1 MPAPL
6 RDVPREAIDLIKS
19 FEGIPDGD
27 KSTVNIDAYLCPAGI
42 WTIGWGHAIVDNAAQ
57 LKGPGNMARARAL
70 YPGGITREQA
80 EALLCG
86 DLIPRAAALSS
97 VLKVELDD
105 AEFGALVALVFNIG
119 MGNLGASTLLRLLN
133 AGDKAGAA
141 QQFLAWDKARVNG
154 VLQSLAGLTRR
165 RRAERALF
173 LGEDWQ
179 AVAAAPATRGAKVAL
194 AVLPVPEAPADQRSV
209 APALPA
215 KDQLTAAKKQA
226 VKKRA
231 VKRTVARKT
240 VATTA
245 ATRNAAAKKVP
256 AKKVPAKKAGAKAGA
271 AKSPG
276 RTTITT
282 RPPTRTKRRPKPRA
296 AR

>member
-1 MPAPL
+1 MPDPL
-6 RDVPREAIDLIKS
+6 RDVPGEAVDLIKS

-27 KSTVNIDAYLCPAGI
+27 KSTVNIDAYLCPAGV

-57 LKGPGNMARARAL
+57 LKGPENMARARAL
-70 YPGGITREQA
+70 YPGGITRQQA

-97 VLKVELDD
+97 LLKVDLDD
-105 AEFGALVALVFNIG
+105 AEFGALIALVFNIG
-119 MGNLGASTLLRLLN
+119 MGNLSASTLLRLLN

-141 QQFLAWDKARVNG
+141 EQFLAWDKARVNG

-179 AVAAAPATRGAKVAL
+179 AAAAAAPATRSARVAL

-209 APALPA
+209 APVLPA
-215 KDQLTAAKKQA
+215 KDKPRPGKKQA

-231 VKRTVARKT
+231 AKKAVARKT
-240 VATTA
+240 VATA
-245 ATRNAAAKKVP
+245 AAPRKAAAKKVP
-256 AKKVPAKKAGAKAGA
+256 AKKVPATKAGAKAGA

-276 RTTITT
+276 RTSTT
-282 RPPTRTKRRPKPRA
+282 RPTTPTARRPKPRA